1 MFGCCNQYSED
12 NENKTECLL
21 LQLVSYIIFKLL
33 FLLCILFNHFHV
45 SVEVAQLSDEA
56 SVCILAV
63 FVACLETIENM
74 INLQLLIYVVNRY
87 RFLVLHVC
95 KFPLLLIIMSLS
107 CLILHCTVQSV
118 LLWFTGLI
126 DSLFI
131 SWWIM
136 DTAKQNKH
144 R

>member
-33 FLLCILFNHFHV
+33 FLLCILCNHFHI

-118 LLWFTGLI
+118 LL
-126 DSLFI
+126 
-131 SWWIM
+131 
-136 DTAKQNKH
+136 
-144 R
+144 